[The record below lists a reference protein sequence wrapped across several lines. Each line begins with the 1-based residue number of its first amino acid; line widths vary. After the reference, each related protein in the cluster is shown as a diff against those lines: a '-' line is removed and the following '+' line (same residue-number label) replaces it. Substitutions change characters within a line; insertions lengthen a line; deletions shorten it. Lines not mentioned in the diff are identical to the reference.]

1 MTGLNRRKTKSI
13 PIIAYEKED
22 LPELIEKLVSI
33 IEKTEWGYTSE
44 FKDVLVMRDKA
55 LVAFLFLTGLRV
67 SEVVGY
73 TKERPDSGLKL
84 SQIRERPK
92 KFMVYNVLTVKR
104 GDDRE
109 IEIPID
115 GSLGQLTVYFDN
127 WYRYLTKTGKGY
139 YLFPSAS
146 GFGINYRKPIPKARV
161 HQIMKTTTNYF
172 PHWCRAVYENI
183 YGHII
188 FDNNPYKLKECMG
201 LKRMD
206 STEPYIQSDWKKDL
220 DKLYFL

>member
-1 MTGLNRRKTKSI
+1 MTGRNRRKTKSI

-33 IEKTEWGYTSE
+33 IEKTEWNYTSE
-44 FKDVLVMRDKA
+44 FKDILVMRDKA

-67 SEVVGY
+67 SEAVGY
-73 TKERPDSGLKL
+73 TKERPDSGIKL

-115 GSLGQLTVYFDN
+115 GSLGQLS
-127 WYRYLTKTGKGY
+127 
-139 YLFPSAS
+139 LF
-146 GFGINYRKPIPKARV
+146 
-161 HQIMKTTTNYF
+161 
-172 PHWCRAVYENI
+172 
-183 YGHII
+183 
-188 FDNNPYKLKECMG
+188 
-201 LKRMD
+201 
-206 STEPYIQSDWKKDL
+206 
-220 DKLYFL
+220 